1 MTHRER
7 FIKALKCEPIGGQ
20 VPTFELVFFLTME
33 AFGKVHPSHR
43 YYSQWDQMSYA
54 EKKLHIED
62 NADIYIRTAQR
73 YGHSAIFIHPNP
85 GDYDNVQW
93 LLETIREKTGDEF
106 FTYAGS
112 KGHYILVSGYREFN
126 GEDQVY
132 INNPLSWKSSKWF
145 DVEDLMDNACNDWQ
159 GYENSFVVIYK

>member
-1 MTHRER
+1 MQWFANNGYYYGSGTYQEGIWKYPRNLGLNSTYCDTAKDLIAHLKKGRLAVAL
-7 FIKALKCEPIGGQ
+7 IK
-20 VPTFELVFFLTME
+20 
-33 AFGKVHPSHR
+33 
-43 YYSQWDQMSYA
+43 D
-54 EKKLHIED
+54 
-62 NADIYIRTAQR
+62 
-73 YGHSAIFIHPNP
+73 
-85 GDYDNVQW
+85 
-93 LLETIREKTGDEF
+93 KTGDEF